1 MDRFFGL
8 DTAPKRDDVKHLVS
22 VTDHI
27 YLAILEGILEEN
39 DIPYLTK
46 DRGCGSVLKVVAGF
60 SMFGADIFVLER
72 DYDKALALIETM
84 PTEKE
89 YKNAEIV
96 PDDSGEEEENI

>member
-8 DTAPKRDDVKHLVS
+8 DTAPKREDVKLLVS

-39 DIPYLTK
+39 NIPYLTK

-60 SMFGADIFVLER
+60 SMFGADIFVLES
-72 DYDKALALIETM
+72 DYDKAIALIETM
-84 PTEKE
+84 PTEEE
-89 YKNAEIV
+89 YKNAEIIV
-96 PDDSGEEEENI
+96 DDSCEEEENI

>member
-8 DTAPKRDDVKHLVS
+8 DNAPKRDDVKLLVS
-22 VTDHI
+22 VTDHV

-46 DRGCGSVLKVVAGF
+46 DRGCGSVLKVIAGF

-72 DYDKALALIETM
+72 DYDRALALIETM
-84 PTEKE
+84 PTEEE
-89 YKNAEIV
+89 YKNAEILSE
-96 PDDSGEEEENI
+96 DSCEVEDNI

>member
-8 DTAPKRDDVKHLVS
+8 DTAPKRDDVKLLVS

-39 DIPYLTK
+39 NIPYLTK

-60 SMFGADIFVLER
+60 SMFGADIFVLES
-72 DYDKALALIETM
+72 DYDKAIALIETM
-84 PTEKE
+84 PTEEE
-89 YKNAEIV
+89 YKNAEIIV
-96 PDDSGEEEENI
+96 DDSCEEEENI